1 MGQRLNIEISYNGTP
16 IANCYYHWS
25 AYTRSAAALVN
36 TILEYYSEES
46 LPMGT
51 DDELLISAIKMFE
64 QTNSI
69 DFSTGKITYAALN
82 VNDYEIIHSK
92 FPGLDFNTEIDRN
105 AGIIGFTE
113 KEMKKTRDVEEGYVM
128 IDFGSKTILFDVLSF
143 YDINEFLQ
151 EKECLADDN
160 SEFDNAINDIII
172 APLLKT
178 TSEFTFDDF
187 YAFCSLLQDGYDIF
201 ITPSRCDQDYLAITI
216 E

>member
-1 MGQRLNIEISYNGTP
+1 MGQRLNIEINYNGTP

-46 LPMGT
+46 LPMSS
-51 DDELLISAIKMFE
+51 DDERLVSAIKMFE
-64 QTNSI
+64 QTNSV
-69 DFSTGKITYAALN
+69 DFFTGKVTYAALN
-82 VNDYEIIHSK
+82 ENDYKVIHSK

-113 KEMKKTRDVEEGYVM
+113 REMKRTRDAEEGYVM
-128 IDFGSKTILFDVLSF
+128 IDFGNNTISFDVLSF
-143 YDINEFLQ
+143 YDIDEFLQ
-151 EKECLADDN
+151 EKECSSDDD

-172 APLLKT
+172 APILKT

-187 YAFCSLLQDGYDIF
+187 YVFCSLLQDGYDIF
-201 ITPSRCDQDYLAITI
+201 ITPSYCDQDYLALTI

>member
-46 LPMGT
+46 LPMST
-51 DDELLISAIKMFE
+51 EDERLVSAIKMFE
-64 QTNSI
+64 QTNSV
-69 DFSTGKITYAALN
+69 DFFTGKVTYAALN
-82 VNDYEIIHSK
+82 ENDYEVIHSK

-113 KEMKKTRDVEEGYVM
+113 REMKRTRDAEEGYVM
-128 IDFGSKTILFDVLSF
+128 IDFGNNTISFDVLSF
-143 YDINEFLQ
+143 YDIDEFLQ
-151 EKECLADDN
+151 EKECSSDDD

-172 APLLKT
+172 APILKT

-187 YAFCSLLQDGYDIF
+187 YVFCSLLQDGYDIF
-201 ITPSRCDQDYLAITI
+201 ITPSYCDQDYLALTI